1 MKWHKRVSSG
11 PTRHLKKNSISIP
24 TLAVTLRQP
33 QPDPTKMRR
42 LLRTSA
48 ALLGAC
54 CLSPLTGATE
64 IALSKLDLS
73 AMEIGWGHPQAGK
86 SVDGKPLKIGAKSY
100 GDGIGTHAESNFSLL
115 LDGSAESL
123 SAEVGVDAEAAG
135 KGSVEFVVCCDG
147 REVFRS
153 GVLRGGAAAHPLKV
167 PLAGVR
173 HLDLQVLDGG
183 DGNDF
188 DHADWADARISFRGA
203 APVVAVPVK
212 EEAIILTPKPG
223 PQPRLTGPRVFG
235 ARPGNPFLHR
245 ITATGTKPL
254 TYLATGLPPGIALD
268 AKTGMLSGT
277 LAAKGEWLVTVGA
290 SNASG
295 KASRTLKLIGGDTI
309 ALTPPLGWN
318 SWNCFAGAV
327 TDKNIRDAARVMAQS
342 SLIDHGWTYINI
354 DDFWQVKPGSDDPSL
369 QGPQRDASG
378 KLLPNSRFPDMP
390 GLTNYVHSLGLKAGL
405 YSSPGPLTCGG
416 CSGSFGHED
425 QDAATYAAWGFD
437 YLKHD
442 WCSYQPDMEGKR
454 AAAVHHVPAIDSI
467 TDDKLLKLM
476 LPYAVMRSALDQ
488 QKRDIYFSLCQ
499 YGMGNVSE
507 WGAQVGGNSWR
518 TTGDITD
525 NWGSMAGI
533 GFHQNG
539 LEKFTKPGH
548 WNDPD
553 MLVVG
558 HVGWGPALHP
568 TKLTPNEQYTHIS
581 LWCLLASPLLIG
593 CDLTRLDDFTLNLL
607 TNDEV
612 LDVNQDELGKQA
624 GRIAKTGNAE
634 VWAKPMADGSW
645 AVGLFN
651 LGVSQLPVTLDL
663 ATLGVT
669 GAARARDLWRQQD
682 LEPVTGKLTRT
693 LPRHG
698 CTLLRVSE
706 LSKRPRL

>member
-1 MKWHKRVSSG
+1 MLS
-11 PTRHLKKNSISIP
+11 
-24 TLAVTLRQP
+24 
-33 QPDPTKMRR
+33 
-42 LLRTSA
+42 
-48 ALLGAC
+48 AC
-54 CLSPLTGATE
+54 CLAPAARAGETQ
-64 IALSKLDLS
+64 LSKLDLS
-73 AMEIGWGHPQAGK
+73 TMETGWGQPQAGK
-86 SVDGKPLKIGAKSY
+86 SVDGKPLKIGGKSY
-100 GDGIGTHAESNFSLL
+100 GDGIGTHADSSFSLQ
-115 LDGSAESL
+115 LDGKADTL
-123 SAEVGVDAEAAG
+123 SAEVGVDAETAD

-153 GVLRGGAAAHPLKV
+153 GVLKGGSPARALKV
-167 PLAGVR
+167 PLAGV
-173 HLDLQVLDGG
+173 HNLDLQVLDGG
-183 DGNDF
+183 DGNQF
-188 DHADWADARISFRGA
+188 DHADWADARITFNGA
-203 APVVAVPVK
+203 APVVAPPAK
-212 EEAIILTPKPG
+212 DEALILTPKPG
-223 PQPRLTGPRVFG
+223 PAPRLTGPRVFG

-254 TYLATGLPPGIALD
+254 TYLAAGLPPGIALD
-268 AKTGMLSGT
+268 AKTGILTGT
-277 LAAKGEWLVTVGA
+277 LAAKGEWLVKVGA
-290 SNASG
+290 RNSSG
-295 KASRTLKLIGGDTI
+295 KTSRTLKVIGGDTI

-327 TDKNIRDAARVMAQS
+327 TDKNIRDAARVMALS

-354 DDFWQVKPGSDDPSL
+354 DDFWQVKPGSNDASL
-369 QGPQRDASG
+369 QGPERDASG
-378 KLLPNSRFPDMP
+378 NILPNPRFPDMK
-390 GLTNYVHSLGLKAGL
+390 GLTDYVHSLGLKAGI
-405 YSSPGPLTCGG
+405 YSSPGPLTCGH

-442 WCSYQPDMEGKR
+442 WCSYKPDMEGKR
-454 AAAVHHVPAIDSI
+454 AAAVHHAPAIDSI

-488 QKRDIYFSLCQ
+488 QKRDIYYSLCQ

-507 WGAQVGGNSWR
+507 WGARVGGNSWR

-525 NWGSMAGI
+525 NWGSMSGI
-533 GFHQNG
+533 GFKQNG
-539 LEKFTKPGH
+539 LEKFAKPGH

-568 TKLTPNEQYTHIS
+568 TKLSPNEQYTHIS

-593 CDLTRLDDFTLNLL
+593 CDLTQLDDFTLNLL

-651 LGVSQLPVTLDL
+651 LGVAPLPVTLDL
-663 ATLGVT
+663 TTLGVT
-669 GAARARDLWRQQD
+669 GAARVRDLWTQQD
-682 LEPVTGKLTRT
+682 LPPVTGKLTRT

-698 CTLLRVSE
+698 CALLRVW
-706 LSKRPRL
+706 KN

>member
-1 MKWHKRVSSG
+1 
-11 PTRHLKKNSISIP
+11 
-24 TLAVTLRQP
+24 
-33 QPDPTKMRR
+33 
-42 LLRTSA
+42 
-48 ALLGAC
+48 
-54 CLSPLTGATE
+54 
-64 IALSKLDLS
+64 
-73 AMEIGWGHPQAGK
+73 
-86 SVDGKPLKIGAKSY
+86 
-100 GDGIGTHAESNFSLL
+100 
-115 LDGSAESL
+115 
-123 SAEVGVDAEAAG
+123 
-135 KGSVEFVVCCDG
+135 
-147 REVFRS
+147 
-153 GVLRGGAAAHPLKV
+153 
-167 PLAGVR
+167 
-173 HLDLQVLDGG
+173 
-183 DGNDF
+183 
-188 DHADWADARISFRGA
+188 
-203 APVVAVPVK
+203 
-212 EEAIILTPKPG
+212 
-223 PQPRLTGPRVFG
+223 
-235 ARPGNPFLHR
+235 
-245 ITATGTKPL
+245 
-254 TYLATGLPPGIALD
+254 
-268 AKTGMLSGT
+268 
-277 LAAKGEWLVTVGA
+277 
-290 SNASG
+290 
-295 KASRTLKLIGGDTI
+295 
-309 ALTPPLGWN
+309 
-318 SWNCFAGAV
+318 
-327 TDKNIRDAARVMAQS
+327 
-342 SLIDHGWTYINI
+342 
-354 DDFWQVKPGSDDPSL
+354 
-369 QGPQRDASG
+369 
-378 KLLPNSRFPDMP
+378 
-390 GLTNYVHSLGLKAGL
+390 
-405 YSSPGPLTCGG
+405 
-416 CSGSFGHED
+416 
-425 QDAATYAAWGFD
+425 
-437 YLKHD
+437 
-442 WCSYQPDMEGKR
+442 
-454 AAAVHHVPAIDSI
+454 
-467 TDDKLLKLM
+467 M

>member
-1 MKWHKRVSSG
+1 MKQ
-11 PTRHLKKNSISIP
+11 HLLTSV
-24 TLAVTLRQP
+24 AVLT
-33 QPDPTKMRR
+33 
-42 LLRTSA
+42 
-48 ALLGAC
+48 AC
-54 CLSPLTGATE
+54 GLSPLASATE

-73 AMEIGWGHPQAGK
+73 TMEIGWSHPQAGK
-86 SVDGKPLKIGAKSY
+86 SVDGKALKIGSKSY
-100 GDGIGTHAESNFSLL
+100 ADGIGTHADSSFSLV
-115 LDGSAESL
+115 LDGKAESL
-123 SAEVGVDAEAAG
+123 SAEVGVDAEVGA
-135 KGSVEFVVCCDG
+135 KGSVEFVVWCDG
-147 REVFRS
+147 REAFRS
-153 GVLRGGAAAHPLKV
+153 GVLKGGAAARPVKV
-167 PLAGVR
+167 PLAGV
-173 HLDLQVLDGG
+173 HSLDLQVTDGG
-183 DGNDF
+183 DGIEF
-188 DHADWADARISFRGA
+188 DHGDWADARITYSGA
-203 APVVAVPVK
+203 APVVAAPVK
-212 EEAIILTPKPG
+212 DEAVILTPKPG

-254 TYLATGLPPGIALD
+254 TYLADGLPPGITLD
-268 AKTGMLSGT
+268 AKTGILTGS

-290 SNASG
+290 SNSSG
-295 KASRTLKLIGGDTI
+295 KATRTLKIVGGDTI

-354 DDFWQVKPGSDDPSL
+354 DDFWQVKPGSDDRTL
-369 QGPQRDASG
+369 QGPERDASG
-378 KLLPNSRFPDMP
+378 KILPNSRFPDMK
-390 GLTNYVHSLGLKAGL
+390 GLTEYVHSLGLKAGL

-425 QDAATYAAWGFD
+425 QDAATYAGWGFD

-442 WCSYQPDMEGKR
+442 WCSYHPNLEGKR
-454 AAAVHHVPAIDSI
+454 SAPAHHVPAIDAI
-467 TDDKLLKLM
+467 TDNELLKLM

-488 QKRDIYFSLCQ
+488 QKRDIYYSLCQ
-499 YGMGNVSE
+499 YGMGNVSA

-525 NWGSMAGI
+525 NWGSMSGI
-533 GFHQNG
+533 GFKQNG

-568 TKLTPNEQYTHIS
+568 THLRPSEQYTHIS

-593 CDLTRLDDFTLNLL
+593 CDLTQLDEFTLNLL

-624 GRIAKTGNAE
+624 SRIAKTGNAE

-651 LGVSQLPVTLDL
+651 LGIAPLPVTLDL
-663 ATLGVT
+663 NSLGIN
-669 GAARARDLWRQQD
+669 GAARGRDLWRQQD
-682 LEPVTGKLTRT
+682 LEPLTGKLTRT
-693 LPRHG
+693 IPRHG
-698 CTLLRVSE
+698 CALLRIW
-706 LSKRPRL
+706 KK

>member
-1 MKWHKRVSSG
+1 MRAN
-11 PTRHLKKNSISIP
+11 PEPNMRHDLYTS
-24 TLAVTLRQP
+24 LAIL
-33 QPDPTKMRR
+33 
-42 LLRTSA
+42 S
-48 ALLGAC
+48 AC
-54 CLSPLTGATE
+54 CLAPLASAGE
-64 IALSKLDLS
+64 LQLSKLDLS
-73 AMEIGWGHPQAGK
+73 AMEIGWGQAQAGK
-86 SVDGKPLKIGAKSY
+86 SVDGKPLKIGGKSY
-100 GDGIGTHAESNFSLL
+100 SDGIGTHADSSFSLR
-115 LDGSAESL
+115 LDGKADSL
-123 SAEVGVDAEAAG
+123 SAEVGVDAEIG
-135 KGSVEFVVCCDG
+135 NKGSVEFVVSCDG
-147 REVFRS
+147 HEVFRS
-153 GVLRGGAAAHPLKV
+153 GVLKGGAAARALKV
-167 PLAGVR
+167 PLAGV
-173 HLDLQVLDGG
+173 HILDLQVLDGG
-183 DGNDF
+183 DGNEF
-188 DHADWADARISFRGA
+188 DHADWADARISFNGA
-203 APVVAVPVK
+203 APVVVTPTK
-212 EEAIILTPKPG
+212 EEALILTPKPG
-223 PQPRLTGPRVFG
+223 PAPRLTGPRVFG

-254 TYLATGLPPGIALD
+254 TYLAEGLPPGIELD
-268 AKTGMLSGT
+268 AKTGMLTGT
-277 LAAKGEWLVTVGA
+277 LAAKGEWLVKVGA
-290 SNASG
+290 SNSSG
-295 KASRTLKLIGGDTI
+295 KTSRTLKLIGGDTI

-369 QGPQRDASG
+369 QGPERDASG
-378 KLLPNSRFPDMP
+378 KILPNSRFPDMK
-390 GLTNYVHSLGLKAGL
+390 GLTDYVHSLGLKAGL
-405 YSSPGPLTCGG
+405 YSTPGPLTCGG
-416 CSGSFGHED
+416 CAGSFGHEN

-442 WCSYQPDMEGKR
+442 WCSYQPEMEGKR

-467 TDDKLLKLM
+467 TDDPLLKLM
-476 LPYAVMRSALDQ
+476 LPYGVMRSALDQ

-499 YGMGNVSE
+499 YGMGNVSA

-525 NWGSMAGI
+525 NWSSMSGI
-533 GFHQNG
+533 GFKQDG

-558 HVGWGPALHP
+558 HVGWGPSLHP
-568 TKLTPNEQYTHIS
+568 TKLSPNEQYTHIS

-593 CDLTRLDDFTLNLL
+593 CDLTQLDDFTLNLL

-624 GRIAKTGNAE
+624 GRISKTGNAE

-651 LGVSQLPVTLDL
+651 LGAAPQPVTLDL
-663 ATLGVT
+663 ATLSVT
-669 GAARARDLWRQQD
+669 GAARVRDLWTQQD

-698 CTLLRVSE
+698 CALLRVC
-706 LSKRPRL
+706 KP

>member
-1 MKWHKRVSSG
+1 MTFMKQ
-11 PTRHLKKNSISIP
+11 HLLTSV
-24 TLAVTLRQP
+24 AVLT
-33 QPDPTKMRR
+33 
-42 LLRTSA
+42 
-48 ALLGAC
+48 AC
-54 CLSPLTGATE
+54 GLSPLASATE

-73 AMEIGWGHPQAGK
+73 TMEIGWSHPQAGK
-86 SVDGKPLKIGAKSY
+86 SVDGKALKIGSKSY
-100 GDGIGTHAESNFSLL
+100 ADGIGTHADSSFSLV
-115 LDGSAESL
+115 LDGKAESL
-123 SAEVGVDAEAAG
+123 SAEVGVDAEVGA
-135 KGSVEFVVCCDG
+135 KGSVEFVVWCDG
-147 REVFRS
+147 REAFRS
-153 GVLRGGAAAHPLKV
+153 GVLKGGAAARPVKV
-167 PLAGVR
+167 PLAGV
-173 HLDLQVLDGG
+173 HSLDLQVTDGG
-183 DGNDF
+183 DGIEF
-188 DHADWADARISFRGA
+188 DHGDWADARITYSGA
-203 APVVAVPVK
+203 APVVAAPVK
-212 EEAIILTPKPG
+212 DEAVILTPKPG

-254 TYLATGLPPGIALD
+254 TYLADGLPPGITLD
-268 AKTGMLSGT
+268 AKTGILTGS

-290 SNASG
+290 SNSSG
-295 KASRTLKLIGGDTI
+295 KATRTLKIVGGDTI

-354 DDFWQVKPGSDDPSL
+354 DDFWQVKPGSDDRTL
-369 QGPQRDASG
+369 QGPERDASG
-378 KLLPNSRFPDMP
+378 KILPNSRFPDMK
-390 GLTNYVHSLGLKAGL
+390 GLTEYVHSLGLKAGL

-425 QDAATYAAWGFD
+425 QDAATYAGWGFD

-442 WCSYQPDMEGKR
+442 WCSYHPNLEGKR
-454 AAAVHHVPAIDSI
+454 SAPAHHVPAIDAI
-467 TDDKLLKLM
+467 TDNELLKLM

-488 QKRDIYFSLCQ
+488 QKRDIYYSLCQ
-499 YGMGNVSE
+499 YGMGNVSA

-525 NWGSMAGI
+525 TWGSMSGI
-533 GFHQNG
+533 GFKQNG

-568 TKLTPNEQYTHIS
+568 THLRPSEQYTHIS

-593 CDLTRLDDFTLNLL
+593 CDLTQLDEFTLNLL

-624 GRIAKTGNAE
+624 SRIAKTGNAE

-651 LGVSQLPVTLDL
+651 LGIAPLPVTLDL
-663 ATLGVT
+663 NSLGIN
-669 GAARARDLWRQQD
+669 GAARGRDLWRQQD
-682 LEPVTGKLTRT
+682 LEPLTGKLTRT
-693 LPRHG
+693 IPRHG
-698 CTLLRVSE
+698 CALLRIW
-706 LSKRPRL
+706 KK

>member
-1 MKWHKRVSSG
+1 MQ
-11 PTRHLKKNSISIP
+11 HLLNTSVATLGLYGLFPLANAAEIP
-24 TLAVTLRQP
+24 
-33 QPDPTKMRR
+33 
-42 LLRTSA
+42 
-48 ALLGAC
+48 
-54 CLSPLTGATE
+54 
-64 IALSKLDLS
+64 LSKFDL
-73 AMEIGWGHPQAGK
+73 ATMETGWGHPQAGK
-86 SVDGKPLKIGAKSY
+86 SVDGKPLKIGGKSY
-100 GDGIGTHAESNFSLL
+100 SDGIGTHADSSFSLL
-115 LDGSAESL
+115 LDGKAGAL
-123 SAEVGVDAEAAG
+123 SAEVGVDDETG
-135 KGSVEFVVCCDG
+135 SKGSVEFLVCCDG

-153 GVLRGGAAAHPLKV
+153 GVLKGGAPARSLKV
-167 PLAGVR
+167 PLTGVR

-183 DGNDF
+183 DGNEF
-188 DHADWADARISFRGA
+188 DHADWADARISFSGA
-203 APVVAVPVK
+203 APVVAAPVK
-212 EEAIILTPKPG
+212 EEPLILTPKPG

-245 ITATGTKPL
+245 ITATGTKPI
-254 TYLATGLPPGIALD
+254 TYLASGLPPGITLD
-268 AKTGMLSGT
+268 AKTGMLTGT

-290 SNASG
+290 SNSSG

-354 DDFWQVKPGSDDPSL
+354 DDFWQVKPGSNDPTL

-378 KLLPNSRFPDMP
+378 KILPNSRFPDMK
-390 GLTNYVHSLGLKAGL
+390 GLTDYVHSLGLKAGL

-454 AAAVHHVPAIDSI
+454 AAAVHHVPTIDSI
-467 TDDKLLKLM
+467 SDDKLLKLM

-533 GFHQNG
+533 GFKQNG

-568 TKLTPNEQYTHIS
+568 TKLRPNEQYTHIS

-593 CDLTRLDDFTLNLL
+593 CDLTQLDDFTLNLL

-624 GRIAKTGNAE
+624 SRIAKTGNAE

-651 LGVSQLPVTLDL
+651 LGVAPLPVTLDL
-663 ATLGVT
+663 DTLGV
-669 GAARARDLWRQQD
+669 ASPARARDLWSQQD
-682 LEPVTGKLTRT
+682 LKPVSGKLTRT

-698 CTLLRVSE
+698 CALLRVW
-706 LSKRPRL
+706 KQ

>member
-1 MKWHKRVSSG
+1 MTFMKQ
-11 PTRHLKKNSISIP
+11 HLLTSV
-24 TLAVTLRQP
+24 AVLT
-33 QPDPTKMRR
+33 
-42 LLRTSA
+42 
-48 ALLGAC
+48 AC
-54 CLSPLTGATE
+54 GLSPLASATE

-73 AMEIGWGHPQAGK
+73 TMEIGWSHPQAGK
-86 SVDGKPLKIGAKSY
+86 SVDGKALKIGSKSY
-100 GDGIGTHAESNFSLL
+100 ADGIGTHADSSFSLV
-115 LDGSAESL
+115 LDGKAESL
-123 SAEVGVDAEAAG
+123 SAEVGVDAEVGA
-135 KGSVEFVVCCDG
+135 KGSVEFVVWCDG
-147 REVFRS
+147 REAFRS
-153 GVLRGGAAAHPLKV
+153 GVLKGGAAARPVKV
-167 PLAGVR
+167 PLAGV
-173 HLDLQVLDGG
+173 HSLDLQVTDGG
-183 DGNDF
+183 DGIEF
-188 DHADWADARISFRGA
+188 DHGDWADARITYSGA
-203 APVVAVPVK
+203 APVVAAPVK
-212 EEAIILTPKPG
+212 DEAVILTPKPG

-254 TYLATGLPPGIALD
+254 TYLADGLPPGITLD
-268 AKTGMLSGT
+268 AKTGILTGS

-290 SNASG
+290 SNSSG
-295 KASRTLKLIGGDTI
+295 KATRTLKIVGGDTI

-354 DDFWQVKPGSDDPSL
+354 DDFWQVKPGSDDRTL
-369 QGPQRDASG
+369 QGPERDASG
-378 KLLPNSRFPDMP
+378 KILPNSRFPDMK
-390 GLTNYVHSLGLKAGL
+390 GLTEYVHSLGLKAGL

-425 QDAATYAAWGFD
+425 QDAATYAGWGFD

-442 WCSYQPDMEGKR
+442 WCSYHPNLEGKR
-454 AAAVHHVPAIDSI
+454 SAPAHHVPAIDAI
-467 TDDKLLKLM
+467 TDNELLKLM

-488 QKRDIYFSLCQ
+488 QKRDIYYSLCQ
-499 YGMGNVSE
+499 YGMGNVSA

-525 NWGSMAGI
+525 NWGSMSGI
-533 GFHQNG
+533 GFKQNG

-568 TKLTPNEQYTHIS
+568 THLRPSEQYTHIS

-593 CDLTRLDDFTLNLL
+593 CDLTQLDEFTLNLL

-624 GRIAKTGNAE
+624 SRIAKTGNAE

-651 LGVSQLPVTLDL
+651 LGIAPLPVTLDL
-663 ATLGVT
+663 NSLGIN
-669 GAARARDLWRQQD
+669 GAARGRDLWRQQD
-682 LEPVTGKLTRT
+682 LEPLTGKLTRT
-693 LPRHG
+693 IPRHG
-698 CTLLRVSE
+698 CALLRIW
-706 LSKRPRL
+706 KK

>member
-1 MKWHKRVSSG
+1 MTFMKQ
-11 PTRHLKKNSISIP
+11 HLLTSV
-24 TLAVTLRQP
+24 AVLT
-33 QPDPTKMRR
+33 
-42 LLRTSA
+42 
-48 ALLGAC
+48 AC
-54 CLSPLTGATE
+54 GLSPLASATE

-73 AMEIGWGHPQAGK
+73 TMEIGWSHPQAGK
-86 SVDGKPLKIGAKSY
+86 SVDGKALKIGSKSY
-100 GDGIGTHAESNFSLL
+100 ADGIGTHADSSFSLV
-115 LDGSAESL
+115 LDGKAESL
-123 SAEVGVDAEAAG
+123 SAEVGVDAEVGA
-135 KGSVEFVVCCDG
+135 KGSVEFVVWCDG
-147 REVFRS
+147 REAFRS
-153 GVLRGGAAAHPLKV
+153 GVLKGGAAARPVKV
-167 PLAGVR
+167 PLAGV
-173 HLDLQVLDGG
+173 HSLDLQVTDGG
-183 DGNDF
+183 DGIEF
-188 DHADWADARISFRGA
+188 DHGDWADARITYSGA
-203 APVVAVPVK
+203 APVVAAPVK
-212 EEAIILTPKPG
+212 DEAVILTPKPG

-254 TYLATGLPPGIALD
+254 TYLADGLPPGITLD
-268 AKTGMLSGT
+268 AKTGILTGS

-290 SNASG
+290 SNSSG
-295 KASRTLKLIGGDTI
+295 KATRTLKIVGGDTI

-354 DDFWQVKPGSDDPSL
+354 DDFWQVKPGSDDRTL
-369 QGPQRDASG
+369 QGPERDASG
-378 KLLPNSRFPDMP
+378 KILPNSRFPDMK
-390 GLTNYVHSLGLKAGL
+390 GLTEYVHSLGLKAGL

-425 QDAATYAAWGFD
+425 QDAATYAGWGFD

-442 WCSYQPDMEGKR
+442 WCSYQPNLEGKR
-454 AAAVHHVPAIDSI
+454 SAPAHHVPAIDAI
-467 TDDKLLKLM
+467 TDNELLKLM

-488 QKRDIYFSLCQ
+488 QKRDIYYSLCQ
-499 YGMGNVSE
+499 YGMGNVSA

-525 NWGSMAGI
+525 TWGSMSGI
-533 GFHQNG
+533 GFKQNG

-568 TKLTPNEQYTHIS
+568 THLRPSEQYTHIS

-593 CDLTRLDDFTLNLL
+593 CDLTQLDEFTLNLL

-624 GRIAKTGNAE
+624 SRIAKTGNAE

-651 LGVSQLPVTLDL
+651 LGIAPLPVTLDL
-663 ATLGVT
+663 NSLGIN
-669 GAARARDLWRQQD
+669 GAARGRDLWRQQD
-682 LEPVTGKLTRT
+682 LEPLTGKLTRT
-693 LPRHG
+693 IPRHG
-698 CTLLRVSE
+698 CALLRIW
-706 LSKRPRL
+706 KK